1 MDEQLKAKLKEW
13 AGIYNV
19 RSFIPDDPVQ
29 FPHRFTEKRDIEIS
43 AFLTAWISYGRRAHI
58 LQKAE
63 ELHRLM
69 GESPYEFIR
78 TGETSFAPLRNR
90 PVRGRDTFYRF
101 YTYHDLHLLCCRLKD
116 IYDTYDCMEDAMA
129 AAGP

>member
-1 MDEQLKAKLKEW
+1 
-13 AGIYNV
+13 
-19 RSFIPDDPVQ
+19 
-29 FPHRFTEKRDIEIS
+29 
-43 AFLTAWISYGRRAHI
+43 
-58 LQKAE
+58 
-63 ELHRLM
+63 M

-129 AAGP
+129 PPVLAKILSCGCDTFC